1 MHRPDPDAPD
11 TTEADAATP
20 SWWQRR
26 TGGLDGRYW
35 KLWGAVASS
44 NIGDGLVSLAIPWLA
59 SLLTRDALAIAGVA
73 LATRLP
79 WLVFSL
85 QAGALTDRFDRRRL
99 MVIANTLRALVVG
112 TATIAVMADVMT
124 LPLLYA
130 VGFALGMCE
139 VVFDNTSQ
147 TILPALVP
155 RDRLERANGNIM
167 GAQMVI
173 ADFVARPISGA
184 LVGIALSLPFAIDAL
199 TAAVSAALIAA
210 IPGSFQTPQD
220 AERPRPRMRTQIAEG
235 LRWLWKHRLLRLLAL
250 ALATMNGISA
260 AALATYV
267 LFVQEILLLDGLG
280 FGLLLA
286 AGSLG
291 GLLGSLL
298 APTMTKRLGSGPSL
312 FFAIITPVVS
322 FTATALTSNVFVVGA
337 AFAAFGFTAVMWNV
351 VTVSL
356 RQTLIPDGLLGRV
369 NSVYRFFGWGAMP
382 IGTILGGALVNLVE
396 ATASRDLGLRAP
408 FVAGALVYA
417 ILAITVS
424 PRLTS
429 RRIQEAR
436 AAAPDTPA
444 DPAVDG

>member
-1 MHRPDPDAPD
+1 MDGPTPQTADAVD
-11 TTEADAATP
+11 TEAARA

-26 TGGLDGRYW
+26 TGGLDRRYW

-44 NIGDGLVSLAIPWLA
+44 NVGDGLVSLAIPWLA
-59 SLLTRDALAIAGVA
+59 SLLTRDPLAIAGVA

-99 MVIANTLRALVVG
+99 MILANSLRAVIVG
-112 TATIAVMADVMT
+112 IATAAILADVMT
-124 LPLLYA
+124 VPLLYV

-155 RDRLERANGNIM
+155 RDRLERANGNII

-173 ADFVARPISGA
+173 AEFVARPIAGA

-210 IPGSFQTPQD
+210 IPGSFSASADPTQ
-220 AERPRPRMRTQIAEG
+220 PRPRLRTQIAEG
-235 LRWLWKHRLLRLLAL
+235 LRWLWRHRLLRTLAL

-260 AALATYV
+260 AAMATYV

-286 AGSLG
+286 GGSVG

-298 APTMTKRLGSGPSL
+298 APNVAKRIGAGPSL
-312 FFAIITPVVS
+312 LLGIVVPIGAM
-322 FTATALTSNVFVVGA
+322 TVTALTSTAVLVGV
-337 AFAAFGFTAVMWNV
+337 AFAAFSFTAVMWNV

-382 IGTILGGALVNLVE
+382 LGTLLGGALVRLVE
-396 ATASRDLGLRAP
+396 VVGPREVALRSP
-408 FVAGALVYA
+408 FVAAALVYLL
-417 ILAITVS
+417 LAVTVS
-424 PRLTS
+424 PRLTTA
-429 RRIQEAR
+429 RVEHAR
-436 AAAPDTPA
+436 AAAGETR
-444 DPAVDG
+444 